1 MTLEEYYRDGSGV
14 LYAGDSLTVLKE
26 LPSESVD
33 CIISSPPYFGLRN
46 YQTATWEGGIKDCD
60 HIANPNATKKM
71 GNPEFNENRPSR
83 EATKT
88 AGYYKDV
95 CPKCGAIRIDK
106 QIGIEKMPEEF
117 VAKLVE
123 VFHEAKRVLKDSG
136 NLWLNLG
143 DSYAGSWGNSGNR
156 PELDGKMGSQRERK
170 TGYVSHNGYDN
181 YRERTP
187 TSYKLDGIKPK
198 DLIGIPWAVAFALR
212 NDGWYLRQEIIWEKL
227 NPLPES
233 VNDRC
238 SRSHEHV
245 FLLAKNRKYF
255 FDNEA
260 IKEPIAESSRAR
272 QKRGTS
278 GVHKNVNGAPGQT
291 PHSMN
296 KPREYDKERIVSETR
311 NKRSVWSTATSPSR
325 SNHYASFP
333 SNLISPM
340 ILAGTSEKGCCSQCG
355 KPVVRMVETQNN
367 WEERKARGEPIRH
380 GTSGVSSFDVSVGGF
395 ESSSKTIGWEPT
407 CDCGKPFVPCVV
419 LDPFVGSG
427 TTAAVAKYLGRRYIG
442 IDLKE
447 EYLDISKNRL
457 KQETLFT

>member
-1 MTLEEYYRDGSGV
+1 MTPSEYYRDGSGV

-88 AGYYKDV
+88 VGYYKDV

-106 QIGIEKMPEEF
+106 QIGIEKTPEEF

-123 VFHEAKRVLKDSG
+123 VFHEAKRVLKPMG
-136 NLWLNLG
+136 LLFLNIG
-143 DSYAGSWGNSGNR
+143 DSYWGGGGT
-156 PELDGKMGSQRERK
+156 E
-170 TGYVSHNGYDN
+170 HA
-181 YRERTP
+181 
-187 TSYKLDGIKPK
+187 KLKPK

-245 FLLAKNRKYF
+245 FLLAKSRKYF

-260 IKEPIAESSRAR
+260 IKEPTAESSRAR
-272 QKRGTS
+272 QKS
-278 GVHKNVNGAPGQT
+278 LDKPG
-291 PHSMN
+291 
-296 KPREYDKERIVSETR
+296 EYDKEGIVSETR
-311 NKRSVWSTATSPSR
+311 NKRSVWSTAVSSSR

-340 ILAGTSEKGCCSQCG
+340 ILGGTSEKGCCSQCG